1 MKVNPLLNCAHYI
14 YLQLFLQQLM
24 AASRKQVEELQQAH
38 DQKIKEQK
46 ILEEKRRL
54 MESQQTKVYMVKMC
68 LHLTLVIV
76 LFADQSVG
84 NCSCFVR

>member
-1 MKVNPLLNCAHYI
+1 MFQSCNFLTTSLSLLHLNFNSKSQPSVELRI
-14 YLQLFLQQLM
+14 SLQFSFRQIM

-54 MESQQTKVYMVKMC
+54 MESQQTKVY
-68 LHLTLVIV
+68 I
-76 LFADQSVG
+76 
-84 NCSCFVR
+84 